1 MRDLGCGEGRTS
13 RYLRSAGY
21 QVTGADAA
29 PTMVRR
35 AAGHPGAPPAVV
47 ADAAALPFRDEA
59 FGLVVAYMCPHDI
72 DRSHSQEPGDETA
85 TWR

>member
-1 MRDLGCGEGRTS
+1 
-13 RYLRSAGY
+13 
-21 QVTGADAA
+21 
-29 PTMVRR
+29 
-35 AAGHPGAPPAVV
+35 VV
-47 ADAAALPFRDEA
+47 GDAAALPSRDEA

>member
-1 MRDLGCGEGRTS
+1 
-13 RYLRSAGY
+13 
-21 QVTGADAA
+21 VTGADAA

-35 AAGHPGAPPAVV
+35 AAGHPDAPPAVV
-47 ADAAALPFRDEA
+47 PAVVPDAAALPFRDEA
-59 FGLVVAYMCPHDI
+59 FGLVVAYMCLHDI